1 VTVFLYPVPGI
12 RGALADKKTARQLKL
27 LCRSDYYVFVSGR
40 GNPLDKGD
48 VSGSN
53 LNFIYGLIQD

>member
-1 VTVFLYPVPGI
+1 M
-12 RGALADKKTARQLKL
+12 ADKKTARQLKL

-48 VSGSN
+48 VSGSK
-53 LNFIYGLIQD
+53 LNFSYGLIQD

>member
-1 VTVFLYPVPGI
+1 M
-12 RGALADKKTARQLKL
+12 ADKKTARQLKL

-40 GNPLDKGD
+40 GNQLDKGD